1 MNIIVNFSSIE
12 ELREFQ
18 RTVRIA
24 GIDEKTDDRAVPKS
38 GEADVQVPEAAP
50 VPAVTEAPEA
60 AIREPEAV
68 PQSVP
73 VAAPA
78 PSSGSEKSEE
88 KTQKKGITAAELKCI
103 AADKARAGFRS
114 QLKTLLSDYDAKSV
128 TDLTEKHPEKM
139 QEFYEKLEEVCD
151 AG

>member
-1 MNIIVNFSSIE
+1 MNITVNFSSIE

-18 RTVRIA
+18 RAVRIA
-24 GIDEKTDDRAVPKS
+24 GIDEKPDDRAVLKS
-38 GEADVQVPEAAP
+38 NEADVQVPEAAP

-88 KTQKKGITAAELKCI
+88 QQKKGITAAELKCI

-114 QLKTLLSDYDAKSV
+114 QLKTLLSDYGAKSV

>member
-1 MNIIVNFSSIE
+1 MNITVNFSSIE

-18 RTVRIA
+18 RAVRIA
-24 GIDEKTDDRAVPKS
+24 GTDEKPDDRAVPKAK
-38 GEADVQVPEAAP
+38 ETDVQAPAKKPKKVEA
-50 VPAVTEAPEA
+50 
-60 AIREPEAV
+60 EPEK
-68 PQSVP
+68 P
-73 VAAPA
+73 
-78 PSSGSEKSEE
+78 
-88 KTQKKGITAAELKCI
+88 QKKGITAAELKCL

-114 QLKTLLSDYDAKSV
+114 QLKTLLSDYGAKSV

>member
-1 MNIIVNFSSIE
+1 MNITVNFSSIE

-24 GIDEKTDDRAVPKS
+24 GTDEKPDDRAVPRLN
-38 GEADVQVPEAAP
+38 EADVQVPEAAP

-78 PSSGSEKSEE
+78 LYS
-88 KTQKKGITAAELKCI
+88 L
-103 AADKARAGFRS
+103 DDLARAGMSLMDQGRQADLQ
-114 QLKTLLSDYDAKSV
+114 QLLHQFGVSALPQIPKEQYGAFATALREMGA
-128 TDLTEKHPEKM
+128 PI
-139 QEFYEKLEEVCD
+139 
-151 AG
+151 

>member
-1 MNIIVNFSSIE
+1 MNITVNFSSIE

-24 GIDEKTDDRAVPKS
+24 GIDEKPDDRAVPKS
-38 GEADVQVPEAAP
+38 GGAYVQVPEAAIRK
-50 VPAVTEAPEA
+50 PEA
-60 AIREPEAV
+60 A

-78 PSSGSEKSEE
+78 PSSEPKKPEE
-88 KTQKKGITAAELKCI
+88 QPQKKGITAAELKCI

-114 QLKTLLSDYDAKSV
+114 QLKTLLSDYGAKSV

>member
-1 MNIIVNFSSIE
+1 MNITVNFSSIE

-24 GIDEKTDDRAVPKS
+24 GTDEKPDDRAVPKS
-38 GEADVQVPEAAP
+38 NEADVQVPEEKP
-50 VPAVTEAPEA
+50 KNVETEPKKQEA
-60 AIREPEAV
+60 
-68 PQSVP
+68 
-73 VAAPA
+73 A

-88 KTQKKGITAAELKCI
+88 QQKKGITAAELKCI

-114 QLKTLLSDYDAKSV
+114 QLKTLLSDYGAKSV

>member
-1 MNIIVNFSSIE
+1 MNITVNFSSIE

-18 RTVRIA
+18 RMIRIA
-24 GIDEKTDDRAVPKS
+24 GTDEKPDDRAVPRLN
-38 GEADVQVPEAAP
+38 EADVQVPAKKPKKVEAEPEKQEAAP
-50 VPAVTEAPEA
+50 A
-60 AIREPEAV
+60 
-68 PQSVP
+68 
-73 VAAPA
+73 
-78 PSSGSEKSEE
+78 SGSEKSEE
-88 KTQKKGITAAELKCI
+88 QQKKGITAAELKCI

-114 QLKTLLSDYDAKSV
+114 QLKTLLSDYGAKSV

>member
-1 MNIIVNFSSIE
+1 MNITVNFSSIE

-24 GIDEKTDDRAVPKS
+24 GIDEKPDGRAVPKS
-38 GEADVQVPEAAP
+38 NEADVQVPEEKP
-50 VPAVTEAPEA
+50 KNVETEPKKQET
-60 AIREPEAV
+60 
-68 PQSVP
+68 
-73 VAAPA
+73 A
-78 PSSGSEKSEE
+78 PSSGSEKPEE
-88 KTQKKGITAAELKCI
+88 QPQKKGITAAELKCI

-114 QLKTLLSDYDAKSV
+114 QLKTLLSDYGAKSV

-139 QEFYEKLEEVCD
+139 QEFYEKLKEVCD